1 MTPAPV
7 GLSGY
12 ATVPSPTSM
21 PGDEGP
27 LSNASS
33 SILPVFAPS
42 LLGNAYG
49 GGFVRI
55 PSVYVTKLLLSNGPS
70 EGVPPGYGFTSQMET
85 LAGASFDLQPS
96 QTSIENST
104 LLFPSLAIP
113 SSTPFTVFTGLG
125 LPSSTAFNVGGITY
139 EVSLPAATASFLSS
153 VVPIVNAS
161 SVSVTTYTSQ
171 LEVPGSSSSASVVIV
186 EGSGFGFAVIGSE
199 GSSSNI
205 TGSEASNAMTT
216 SPTAAIGSQGQGLL
230 PTILSDM
237 PISMSANGA
246 PIFASSSVAGAA
258 IIAASQVTGAPNPQI
273 APTASTHAVGVSK
286 SSEVFSNVPVALIT
300 HTATSGEV
308 IVETS
313 SPPPVFISSGASDFE
328 LIVTTSTP
336 SPVLVSET
344 ASNGQAFVATS
355 TPPGI
360 SISFASATATSL
372 VVGSPFALGVVGSPT
387 SPNQTGGAPITLAAA
402 SPTQGQALASSH
414 STATVLTPFVG
425 LNDLTSLAVIATS
438 ATQSISNQPIAT
450 FLTPVVGVNGL
461 TSFAFVPI
469 SVEQTASANQPA
481 ATVSPPVAG
490 FNGLT
495 SLAVI
500 PTPAIGANGLTSLAV
515 FSTSVVATNGLVSP
529 AVILTPV
536 VGANGVTSLAVLA
549 TPVIGANGLTSL
561 AVGLQDQQG
570 PTIPAPMTPTPN
582 YGPGP
587 VLSSLFP
594 SIYSIPS
601 SPSGSNSS
609 VHVPLNPSAVMPFE
623 GSAFRHSISLEIG
636 LVNFIVF
643 LSVLLFL

>member
-1 MTPAPV
+1 
-7 GLSGY
+7 
-12 ATVPSPTSM
+12 M

-55 PSVYVTKLLLSNGPS
+55 PSVYVTKLVLPNGPS

-85 LAGASFDLQPS
+85 LAGASFGLQPS

-139 EVSLPAATASFLSS
+139 EVSLPAATASLLSS
-153 VVPIVNAS
+153 VVPIVNPS
-161 SVSVTTYTSQ
+161 SVSVTTYISQ

-199 GSSSNI
+199 DSSSNI
-205 TGSEASNAMTT
+205 TGSEASMAMTT
-216 SPTAAIGSQGQGLL
+216 SPTAATGSQGQGLL

-246 PIFASSSVAGAA
+246 PIFASSSVAAAA
-258 IIAASQVTGAPNPQI
+258 IIAPSQVTGAPNPEV
-273 APTASTHAVGVSK
+273 APTASTPGGSVSEI

-300 HTATSGEV
+300 HTATNGEV
-308 IVETS
+308 IVKTS
-313 SPPPVFISSGASDFE
+313 SPPPIFISSIASDFK

-344 ASNGQAFVATS
+344 ASSGQVFVATS

-360 SISFASATATSL
+360 FISFASATATPL
-372 VVGSPFALGVVGSPT
+372 AVGSPPASGVVGGLIS
-387 SPNQTGGAPITLAAA
+387 SPNQTGGAPITLAAP
-402 SPTQGQALASSH
+402 SPTQKQALASSH
-414 STATVLTPFVG
+414 FTATSPTPVVG
-425 LNDLTSLAVIATS
+425 LTGLTSLAVIATS

-481 ATVSPPVAG
+481 ATISPPVAG

-515 FSTSVVATNGLVSP
+515 FSTSVVAANGVVSP

-570 PTIPAPMTPTPN
+570 PTIPAPITPTPI

-636 LVNFIVF
+636 LVSFMVF
-643 LSVLLFL
+643 LLVLSLL